1 MNSQSYGNKIS
12 FSGRSGFTLW
22 FTGLSGAGKS
32 TLSHALAEILR
43 AQGRNVEVLD
53 GDEIRQN
60 LSKGLGFSKEDRDTN
75 IRRIGYVAN
84 MLSRNGVIAMTAA
97 ISPYREIRDEVRRQ
111 SENFVEVYVK
121 CPLQTLIQRDVKGLY
136 RKALAGEI
144 KEFTGISDPYEEPLN
159 PEIAVDTEKQS
170 VAESVDVILQ
180 RLRALGY
187 LDSTWIGPI
196 APHGGVLVD
205 RFIDQEQ
212 RRFWEAK
219 ARQLPFLTL
228 NPWQL
233 SDLEM
238 IASGGFS
245 PLEGFMSRAD
255 YESVLSQMRLKN
267 GLPWSIPITLSITED
282 EAFSIARGS
291 DVALQDPTGRVLAI
305 LHLTDKF
312 RADKEYEAQAIYD
325 TTDMQHPGVR
335 RLFEDGN
342 IYLGGSVSVLVHPDG
357 SPFPENRLDPKQTRA
372 LFSERQWR
380 RVVAFQTRNPVHRAH
395 EFIQKCAMEIA
406 DGLLLHPLV
415 GETKGDDIPAHV
427 RMECYR
433 VLLDRY
439 YPKERTVL
447 SVLPANMR
455 YAGPKEAIFHAIM
468 RKNYGCTHFIV
479 GRDHAGVGNYYGTY
493 DAHRIFDSFTPA
505 EIGITPLFFDH
516 TFYCRK
522 CSGMASSKTCPHGT
536 EEHVTLSGT
545 RVREMLRAGETPPQ
559 EFTRPEVAEVLI
571 GSMRELGA

>member
-1 MNSQSYGNKIS
+1 MNSQ
-12 FSGRSGFTLW
+12 RTGFTLW

-32 TLSHALAEILR
+32 TLSHALADIMR
-43 AQGRNVEVLD
+43 KQGRNVEVLD

-111 SENFVEVYVK
+111 SQHFVEVYVK
-121 CPLQTLIQRDVKGLY
+121 CSLQTLIQRDVKGLY

-144 KEFTGISDPYEEPLN
+144 KEFTGISDPYEEPVH
-159 PEIAVDTEKQS
+159 PEIMVDTEKQS
-170 VAESVDVILQ
+170 LSESVETILR
-180 RLRALGY
+180 RLRELGY
-187 LDSTWIGPI
+187 LDSSWVGPI
-196 APHGGVLVD
+196 APHGGLLVD
-205 RFIDQEQ
+205 RFLDQEK
-212 RRFWEAK
+212 RHFWENK
-219 ARQLPFLTL
+219 TPGLPSLTL

-238 IASGGFS
+238 IATGGFS
-245 PLEGFMSRAD
+245 PLEGFMNQAD
-255 YESVLSQMRLKN
+255 YEPVLNQMRLKN
-267 GLPWSIPITLSITED
+267 GLPWSIPVTLAVPGDRVSGLGK
-282 EAFSIARGS
+282 GS
-291 DVALQDPTGRVLAI
+291 DVGLRDPAGRLLAI
-305 LHLTDKF
+305 LHLAERFKP
-312 RADKEYEAQAIYD
+312 DKEHEARSVYG

-335 RLFEDGN
+335 RIFDEGDT
-342 IYLGGSVSVLVHPDG
+342 YLGGAVSVLTRPDG
-357 SPFPENRLDPKQTRA
+357 ALFPENRLDPKQTRA
-372 LFSERQWR
+372 LFAERQWR

-415 GETKGDDIPAHV
+415 GETKGDDIPAYV

-439 YPKERTVL
+439 YPKDRTVL

-493 DAHRIFDSFTPA
+493 DAHHIFDSFAPE

-516 TFYCRK
+516 SFYCRK
-522 CSGMASSKTCPHGT
+522 CLGMASSKTCPHGSDD
-536 EEHVTLSGT
+536 HVTLSGT
-545 RVREMLRAGETPPQ
+545 KVREMLRQGKRPPQ
-559 EFTRPEVAEVLI
+559 EFSRPEVADVLI
-571 GSMRELGA
+571 RAMRDSE